1 MGRLFIRNIEVDMVE
16 DVNTSLNYSLLDIQN
31 PVNKQTNYS
40 KSIKLPATNP
50 INQIFE
56 YIFNLDVTLSTFNP
70 NKKEPAIYYSNESE
84 IFAGHVRLKK
94 IERNLDKQTN
104 FYILEL
110 FGELSSLFRD
120 IGEKLVTGNPNPADD
135 LDFSEYDHELNYTN
149 VVNSWATSNI
159 VSGSPVSLGGLGAKG
174 YRYALANYGTE
185 AEYFLN
191 NSSNYNPDIDFA
203 VNNMRPVIF
212 RYELLKKIFDKA
224 GWVWDSAFLNGT
236 RFGKIVHPCNNDVL
250 SLSQSQIDNNRYYVN
265 DNVGISNTVAM
276 NPIGG
281 SSATFV
287 PTLPPYNTVIFN
299 NEASPFYDTG
309 ANNNTTTG
317 IFNTPLQS
325 TYIITFQTTVNAEL
339 SIPTTPVGRLMT
351 SFTGIVR
358 LSIDKEVSPGVWTN
372 IHYQDFNYNQTNAGT
387 FVLSQSFQTTK
398 EVYDIVNTKYRCTVG
413 YGSLVGTMTSVIT
426 GGNIFMKILDS
437 YLYVRLK
444 NNNVVEGMGVVYS
457 FNQVLPKN
465 KKQKDFLIDSIRE
478 FNLWMIEDKLVKKKM
493 IIEPYENWF
502 DPINVED
509 WTALRD
515 TKAGESYEL
524 LSLLDNK
531 TFHFAHKPNSDYWSK
546 KYTERNLYNYGDAV
560 KDIDNDFL
568 NGTNKIE
575 LTTSSSPLIGN
586 DSNGLLI
593 PQIYSIDNGVIK
605 PIKHN
610 LRSMLWGGLINMD
623 GGYWTLWSLGN
634 PTNFSQYPYIGHLDD
649 PYNPTFDFL
658 FENPSEIFYERPV
671 LNYTN
676 NNLYNAY
683 WKGYVD
689 QLSNPNS
696 KVVTRNYW
704 LSEKTIKE
712 LTWRKRIF
720 DDGHYFILY
729 SIENY
734 TPDSN
739 QSTTCKLLK
748 LSDYVAF
755 IPSGEAPGGSGGGG
769 NAFGSSKVAASLSSF
784 LIESATPSGM
794 RLAAPTSTKKV
805 SINSDSTLPSG
816 KFTIIEADASGGDI
830 TITLNNVG
838 FEFMVVR
845 VDNTVGTSV
854 FLQPDDATVLIDFAA
869 NYTLTTQ
876 GELVKV
882 IPVEGAYYVQK

>member
-16 DVNTSLNYSLLDIQN
+16 DVNTSLTYSLLDIQN

-70 NKKEPAIYYSNESE
+70 NKKEPAIYYSNETE

-149 VVNSWATSNI
+149 VVNSWNTSNI
-159 VSGSPVSLGGLGAKG
+159 VSGVAIGLTGGLG
-174 YRYALANYGTE
+174 YRYGLANYGTE
-185 AEYFLN
+185 AEYFLY
-191 NSSNYNPDIDFA
+191 NSAIYNPDIDFA
-203 VNNMRPVIF
+203 VNNMRPAIF
-212 RYELLKKIFDKA
+212 RYELLKKIFAKA
-224 GWVWDSAFLNGT
+224 GWQWQSNFIEGNLLK
-236 RFGKIVHPCNNDVL
+236 KIVHTHNGDVL
-250 SLSQSQIDNNRYYVN
+250 SLSQTQIDNNRYYVN

-281 SSATFV
+281 SNTVFI
-287 PTLPPYNTVIFN
+287 PTLPPYSTIIFN
-299 NEASPFYDTG
+299 NESAPFYDTG
-309 ANNNTTTG
+309 GNNNTSTG
-317 IFNTPLQS
+317 KFNTPLQS
-325 TYIITFQTTVNAEL
+325 TYIITFQTTVNPEL
-339 SIPTTPVGRLMT
+339 VIPTTPSGKLLVNFNGT
-351 SFTGIVR
+351 VR
-358 LSIDKEVSPGVWTN
+358 LSIDKEVSLGVWAN
-372 IHYQDFNYNQTNAGT
+372 IHYEDFTFNQVSSGT

-398 EVYDIVNTKYRCTVG
+398 EVYDVANTKYRCTVVFG
-413 YGSLVGTMTSVIT
+413 GLTGVMTSPIT
-426 GGNIFMKILDS
+426 GGNIMIKILDS

-444 NNNVVEGMGVVYS
+444 NNNVVEGMGVAYS

-478 FNLWMIEDKLVKKKM
+478 FNLWMIEDKLIKKKM

-509 WTALRD
+509 WTNLRD
-515 TKAGESYEL
+515 TKPGESYEL

-531 TFHFAHKPNSDYWSK
+531 TFHFAHKPDSDYWSK
-546 KYTERNLYNYGDAV
+546 KYTERNQYNYGDAV

-593 PQIYSIDNGVIK
+593 PQIYSIDNGVVK

-610 LRSMLWGGLINMD
+610 LRSMLWGGLITMD
-623 GGYWTLWSLGN
+623 GGYWTLWSLGT
-634 PTNFSQYPYIGHLDD
+634 PTNFSQYPYVGHLDD

-739 QSTTCKLLK
+739 QSTVCKLLK

-755 IPSGEAPGGSGGGG
+755 IPSGEAPGGGGGG
-769 NAFGSSKVAASLSSF
+769 NAFGSSRMAASINTFLLESS
-784 LIESATPSGM
+784 TPSGM

-805 SINSDSTLPSG
+805 RINTNSLLPSE
-816 KFTIIEADASGGDI
+816 KFTLIEADASGGDI

-845 VDNTVGTSV
+845 VDNTVGTNV

-869 NYTLTTQ
+869 TYTLSTQ

-882 IPVEGAYYVQK
+882 IPVDGAYYVQK